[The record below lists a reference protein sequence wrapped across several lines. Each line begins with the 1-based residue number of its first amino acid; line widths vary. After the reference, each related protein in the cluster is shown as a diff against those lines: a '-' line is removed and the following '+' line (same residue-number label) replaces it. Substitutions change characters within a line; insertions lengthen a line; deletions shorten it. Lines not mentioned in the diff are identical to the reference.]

1 MRLSICLG
9 SGHKLVVLHYNPD
22 SFRIDGKNVT
32 VATKERQ
39 KKLVE
44 TLQAWLVEDPAKE
57 KQLAR
62 FFLFYD
68 CTSNSTLPVVAKE
81 WESDE
86 ARAVS
91 AILPI

>member
-1 MRLSICLG
+1 MEI
-9 SGHKLVVLHYNPD
+9 
-22 SFRIDGKNVT
+22 
-32 VATKERQ
+32 
-39 KKLVE
+39 
-44 TLQAWLVEDPAKE
+44 LQAWMIEDPAKE

-62 FFLFYD
+62 FFMYYD
-68 CTSNSTLPVVAKE
+68 CNLNSTLPVVAKE

>member
-1 MRLSICLG
+1 MT
-9 SGHKLVVLHYNPD
+9 
-22 SFRIDGKNVT
+22 VT
-32 VATKERQ
+32 TKERQ

-44 TLQAWLVEDPAKE
+44 TLQAWMIQDPAKE
-57 KQLAR
+57 KHLAR
-62 FFLFYD
+62 FFMYYD
-68 CTSNSTLPVVAKE
+68 CNSNSTLPVVAKE